1 MGCPDVLIT
10 DMTWGGTPIPTP
22 QGFQYALTQESLK
35 TRAIAK
41 TGPSC
46 NQLLRQNMEVVVT
59 FLEPGFFT
67 PNQAAADLV
76 IKTRAG
82 GVVTTRTFADVIP
95 RDFGEQFD
103 NNSPPGARFQKFEH
117 EGDMDTVPITESQA

>member
-1 MGCPDVLIT
+1 MGCPDALIVSIS
-10 DMTWGGTPIPTP
+10 WGGTPIPTP

-35 TRAIAK
+35 TRAAAK

-46 NQLLRQNMEVVVT
+46 NQTIRQNLEAVVT

-67 PNQAAADLV
+67 PGQAAQDLV
-76 IKTRAG
+76 IVTQAG
-82 GVVTTRTFADVIP
+82 GSTNTRTLDDMIP

-103 NNSPPGARFQKFEH
+103 NNSPPGARYQKFEH
-117 EGDMDTVPITESQA
+117 VGDMDTVPVAES